1 MDSRTS
7 TFLTTSALVL
17 ALALALVGPAQAM
30 VVSDGDGGGE
40 TAVVIPND
48 RDGQLGV
55 GSVESQSASAPDWFE
70 RAAQRGQQTAGGD
83 VQATSTIPYLSHGQ
97 GVDTS
102 LYGGNG
108 SVRPDDRIGPH
119 GVGSIAKADGQSL
132 PSIPY
137 LSQGDGVDESL
148 WSGASARPDDRSGTR
163 GAGAF
168 SEPQP
173 VFSPTTADDGFD
185 WQTIG
190 FGAGAFL
197 LALCAAALM
206 AMTLGSRRTPAH

>member
-30 VVSDGDGGGE
+30 VVGDGDGNGQA
-40 TAVVIPND
+40 AVVLPND

-55 GSVESQSASAPDWFE
+55 GGIESQSASAPDWFE
-70 RAAQRGQQTAGGD
+70 RAAQRGQQSGA
-83 VQATSTIPYLSHGQ
+83 
-97 GVDTS
+97 
-102 LYGGNG
+102 
-108 SVRPDDRIGPH
+108 SVRPDDRG
-119 GVGSIAKADGQSL
+119 
-132 PSIPY
+132 
-137 LSQGDGVDESL
+137 
-148 WSGASARPDDRSGTR
+148 GAR

-168 SEPQP
+168 SEPQL
-173 VFSPTTADDGFD
+173 VSPTVSTADDGFD

-197 LALCAAALM
+197 LALCAAAIA